1 MRNFIITEGQ
11 LSHLLEVIQTGAY
24 NVTIVGKSFRENNN
38 YYYVNE
44 PKIVEGGSNKL
55 PLNDLSKLKDPGG
68 ILNIKVGDIEFNID
82 LSKWECSNVE
92 ITTFGNLQIPK
103 KCYDLKGSDVPVN
116 DKKVITPPISKVD
129 FYKPEKSNN
138 VFYYT
143 KTNLKTYKGK
153 ELRFFNGILRFK
165 LEFDNLPDDSTIIF
179 QDMYNSDN
187 EYKYNKNEIKI
198 STNGTPFVSAPDDG
212 FSKQDINDALK
223 MAFNG
228 TDYWIP
234 AEGDF
239 SAGLRGIHTIGERD
253 GTSESWSIMN
263 YFDTKNEVKEL
274 IKQKWEKEGDGD
286 KIEWLSNIFKTNDDF
301 LKNLLDIQWKSIK
314 SGTKTES
321 DTINN
326 VKDYFNEKGIN
337 VEFETYPPGHIL
349 DRGSGIDFTII
360 LGGKRFTVQVKPL
373 KSKEISDNKT
383 IIKTYK
389 MSNWYKSKKE
399 ELDFIVYNNGPN
411 FLVFKNSNYEV
422 SEDGKTV
429 THYVKP
435 IEISDIK

>member
-1 MRNFIITEGQ
+1 
-11 LSHLLEVIQTGAY
+11 
-24 NVTIVGKSFRENNN
+24 
-38 YYYVNE
+38 
-44 PKIVEGGSNKL
+44 
-55 PLNDLSKLKDPGG
+55 
-68 ILNIKVGDIEFNID
+68 
-82 LSKWECSNVE
+82 
-92 ITTFGNLQIPK
+92 
-103 KCYDLKGSDVPVN
+103 
-116 DKKVITPPISKVD
+116 
-129 FYKPEKSNN
+129 
-138 VFYYT
+138 
-143 KTNLKTYKGK
+143 LKTYKGK

-411 FLVFKNSNYEV
+411 LIIFRNSDYDV
-422 SEDGKTV
+422 SEDGGTV
-429 THYVKP
+429 NHYVKP